1 MLQQVDETYRGHG
14 IVWLAP
20 RRGKLQAFV
29 FPALSSSSDAFGPAL
44 FDVPSATLEEGRD
57 VLRAR
62 VIALIDGRAEQ

>member
-20 RRGKLQAFV
+20 RKGKLEAFV
-29 FPALSSSSDAFGPAL
+29 FPKADAGEAFGPAL
-44 FDVPSATLEEGRD
+44 FETPNATVEEGRD

-62 VIALIDGRAEQ
+62 VHALIDRRTA